1 MLAQAKKWR
10 EENADRVI
18 ANRIYNR
25 THNRMKEYNHKYY
38 LKNRERILENSRKKK
53 SKKSLGRQYRTHK

>member
-18 ANRIYNR
+18 ANRIYNS
-25 THNRMKEYNHKYY
+25 THHRMKEYNHKYY
-38 LKNRERILENSRKKK
+38 LKNRERILENSRKKRA
-53 SKKSLGRQYRTHK
+53 KKSLGRQYRTHK

>member
-18 ANRIYNR
+18 ANRIYNS
-25 THNRMKEYNHKYY
+25 THHRMKEYNHKYY
-38 LKNRERILENSRKKK
+38 LKNRERILDNSRKKSK
-53 SKKSLGRQYRTHK
+53 KKSLGRQYRTHK